1 MASPFASHSKV
12 TVEVPGDPTQTVTYR
27 KLTGLEVEQA
37 QSEHLKGIIA
47 GRSARGWSAAFQ
59 RVLAKGA
66 TDADAAAVVAD
77 PLTGYDRLAIVRA
90 GLVDWSYPLPVQS
103 QSITRTGDTV
113 MSAVDYVADL
123 DDETL
128 EWLAREILKLTK
140 PGLFQTPDEAEAVR
154 KND

>member
-12 TVEVPGDPTQTVTYR
+12 TVAVPTDPGQTVTFR
-27 KLTGLEVEQA
+27 KLTGLEVEHA

-47 GRSARGWSAAFQ
+47 GRSARGWSQAFQ

-66 TDADAAAVVAD
+66 TDADAAAAIAD
-77 PLTGYDRLAIVRA
+77 PLVGYDRLSIVRA
-90 GLVDWSYPLPVQS
+90 GLVDWSYPLPVQA
-103 QSITRTGDTV
+103 QSITRTGDSFV
-113 MSAVDYVADL
+113 SAVDYVADL

-140 PGLFQTPDEAEAVR
+140 PGLFQTQDEAEAAR
-154 KND
+154 HLS